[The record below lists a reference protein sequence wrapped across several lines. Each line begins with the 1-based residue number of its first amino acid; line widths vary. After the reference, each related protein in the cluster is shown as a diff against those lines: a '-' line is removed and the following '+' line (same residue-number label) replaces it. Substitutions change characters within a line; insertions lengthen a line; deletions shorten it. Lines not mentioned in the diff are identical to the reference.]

1 MEDSVLLEKVKTML
15 GITVSDPDMDK
26 NINFNILAV
35 KGFLINAGAKEN
47 VGETEVEVSCIAI
60 GVNDLMNQSA
70 GQTKYSAAFKMM
82 ANQICG
88 G

>member
-1 MEDSVLLEKVKTML
+1 MEDNILLEKVKTIL
-15 GITVSDPDMDK
+15 GITISDPDMDN
-26 NINFNILAV
+26 NINLNILAV

-60 GVNDLMNQSA
+60 GVNDLMNQVA
-70 GQTKYSAAFKMM
+70 GQAKYSPAFKMM